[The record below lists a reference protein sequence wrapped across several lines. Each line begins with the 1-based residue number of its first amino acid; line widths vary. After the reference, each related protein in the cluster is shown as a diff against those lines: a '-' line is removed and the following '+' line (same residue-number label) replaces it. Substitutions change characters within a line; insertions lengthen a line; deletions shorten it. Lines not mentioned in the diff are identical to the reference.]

1 MLNFIN
7 QMKNAE
13 WNIELWGN
21 SIFEYSVALGVF
33 ILFLA
38 VFKVFQVIIL
48 KKLKKLSKT
57 TSTDVDDIL
66 IEAVQSLKPPFYYF
80 VSLYLILPFLTVKE
94 SILGVIKGLLL
105 ILIVFQVVKSVLIV
119 VDYIFEKLANKKGND
134 GGVKMA
140 YSYLGTFTKI
150 LVWALGLM
158 MVLSNLGVDVTTLVA
173 GLGIG
178 GVAFAFALKGI
189 LGDLFSS
196 FVIFFDKP
204 FLIGDNIQVGNVKGE
219 VIKIGIKTTRIKS
232 SGGEEI
238 VMSNESLTSKK
249 ELHNFRK
256 LEERKVA
263 FSFGVTYETPPVK
276 LRKIPK
282 LVKEIISAVKETRF
296 DRAHF
301 NRFDDSAL
309 NFDIVYYMETN
320 SYKKYLDAQQRI
332 NLNILEKFAKEGIEM
347 AYPTQIVY
355 SK

>member
-1 MLNFIN
+1 MLNLIN
-7 QMKNAE
+7 QIKNAS

-21 SIFEYSVALGVF
+21 SIFEYSVAVGIF
-33 ILFLA
+33 ILFLI

-48 KKLKKLSKT
+48 KKLKKLSES

-80 VSLYLILPFLTVKE
+80 VSLYFILPFLAVKE

-105 ILIVFQVVKSVLIV
+105 ILIVYQVIKSILIL
-119 VDYIFEKLANKKGND
+119 VDYIFNKLANKEGND

-158 MVLSNLGVDVTTLVA
+158 MILSNLGVNVTTLVA

-189 LGDLFSS
+189 LGDLFAS

-204 FLIGDNIQVGNVKGE
+204 FLIGDNIQVGDVKGK
-219 VIKIGIKTTRIKS
+219 VTKIGIKTTRIKS
-232 SGGEEI
+232 SNGEEI
-238 VMSNESLTSKK
+238 VMSNESLTSK
-249 ELHNFRK
+249 ELHNYRK

-276 LRKIPK
+276 LRKISGWI
-282 LVKEIISAVKETRF
+282 KEIVGAVKETRF

-309 NFDIVYYMETN
+309 NFDVVFYMETD
-320 SYKKYLDAQQRI
+320 SYKKYMDAQQRI

-347 AYPTQIVY
+347 AYPTQVHY
-355 SK
+355 QK